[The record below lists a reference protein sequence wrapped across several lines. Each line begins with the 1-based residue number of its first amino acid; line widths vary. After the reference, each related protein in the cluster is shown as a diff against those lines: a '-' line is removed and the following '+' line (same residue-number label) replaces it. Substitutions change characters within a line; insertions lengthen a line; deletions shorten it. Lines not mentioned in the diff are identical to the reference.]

1 MRTLTTIGCCV
12 VVAILGFNIV
22 SSWNPTDVPSQNALR
37 AANVL
42 DWKLDGQNIPERN
55 MYRDGLVLPKDTV
68 YIHDTIVVN
77 NTKYVRVAE
86 PESTTDTL
94 YIPMP
99 MPTEVGGVSVSN
111 KIQNRDRKEF
121 TPDEEPSSKPASV
134 TLIVN
139 GEKVYSSET
148 VIAPIPEITFD
159 EP

>member
-1 MRTLTTIGCCV
+1 
-12 VVAILGFNIV
+12 
-22 SSWNPTDVPSQNALR
+22 
-37 AANVL
+37 
-42 DWKLDGQNIPERN
+42 

-99 MPTEVGGVSVSN
+99 MPTEVGGISVSN